1 MPRPVIWPAVSDIPD
16 SALPELVR
24 AALDGSGP
32 ALLAQPVPPAGTPS
46 DVPAG
51 VPDDVALVV
60 GTSGSTGLP
69 RRVMLTAA
77 ALRASAVASAERL
90 GGQGAWLLA
99 LPTTHIA
106 GMQVIVRSVLAG
118 TTPTTLAGP
127 FRPAA
132 FVEAV
137 GRMPAQTAAPDG
149 QRFTSLVPTQLH
161 RLLEPGPDAAAALAA
176 LRSFD
181 AILVGGA
188 ALAPELARRAAAAD
202 VRVVTTYGMSETCGG
217 CVYDGVP
224 LTGVRIRTSSD
235 GHVLISGRVLAKG
248 FLDDDIADA
257 RSFTTIHGG
266 RWLRTRDLGTLE
278 LAEDSSFLTLTVHG
292 RSDDVIIT
300 GGEKVAAG
308 AVEAALAGWQGL
320 GEVAVV
326 GVPDDEWG
334 TAVVAVA
341 TLAPGAS
348 APDLADVRAR
358 VREAVGPPAA
368 PRALEIVEA
377 VPTLGIGKPDRVAV
391 RDLVLGRRP
400 ATVTTLS
407 PQEPTDA

>member
-32 ALLAQPVPPAGTPS
+32 ALLAQPVPPAGTPTTPPS
-46 DVPAG
+46 

-69 RRVMLTAA
+69 RRVMLTAS
-77 ALRASAVASAERL
+77 ALRASATASAERL

-118 TTPTTLAGP
+118 TTPTMLAGP

-137 GRMPAQTAAPDG
+137 SRMPERTATPG
-149 QRFTSLVPTQLH
+149 GRRFASLVPTQLH
-161 RLLEPGPDAAAALAA
+161 RLLEPGPDSAAALDA

-188 ALAPELARRAAAAD
+188 ALAPELAARAAAAGG
-202 VRVVTTYGMSETCGG
+202 RIVTTYGMSETCGG

-224 LTGVRIRTSSD
+224 LTGVRIRTSAD
-235 GHVLISGRVLAKG
+235 GHVLISGRVLAEG

-257 RSFTTIHGG
+257 QSFTTIHGG

-278 LAEDSSFLTLTVHG
+278 LSEDSSFLTLTVHG
-292 RSDDVIIT
+292 RSDDIIIT

-308 AVEAALAGWQGL
+308 AVEAALAGWHGL

-326 GVPDDEWG
+326 AVPDDEWG
-334 TAVVAVA
+334 NAIVAVA
-341 TLAPGAS
+341 TLTPGAS
-348 APDLADVRAR
+348 APGLAEVRDH
-358 VREAVGPPAA
+358 VRRAVAPPAA

-377 VPTLGIGKPDRVAV
+377 LPTLGIGKPDRNAV

-407 PQEPTDA
+407 PQEPTDS